1 MAKYLSQRAILENI
15 RASNDSALHA
25 FGELIMNGA
34 FDVDVSTF
42 GFVQEKDAE
51 ISKLKQALSLQ
62 CDDTLKERQEVIRL
76 RQEENIR
83 RMNSS
88 VPARDPKQD
97 SVYQRLER
105 LEKGQKD
112 LAQGLL
118 GEVSSHKQYL
128 TDLLNCDRRIKAL
141 EARPVTYPQPT
152 PYPWNQFWYTSTT
165 APQFNP
171 CQNCQTIKDF
181 NAQHPSGFVGDSP
194 CATCPNNPYR
204 VTCSK

>member
-1 MAKYLSQRAILENI
+1 MTKYLSQRAILENI

-105 LEKGQKD
+105 LEDQQKRILGD
-112 LAQGLL
+112 LNEAYPAGTIRKTTGAKIIEL
-118 GEVSSHKQYL
+118 
-128 TDLLNCDRRIKAL
+128 DRRIRAL
-141 EARPVTYPQPT
+141 ENGAPPKNPERYIRIHMGYPYKDIYVLKPE
-152 PYPWNQFWYTSTT
+152 YSTKG
-165 APQFNP
+165 PE
-171 CQNCQTIKDF
+171 
-181 NAQHPSGFVGDSP
+181 
-194 CATCPNNPYR
+194 
-204 VTCSK
+204 